1 MSTIIKFNPVRAV
14 DGNGEPVP
22 GALARFF
29 VTGTSTPITVFQDA
43 GQTTPHP
50 SPLVANAAGVFPAV
64 YRNGATLKVEVRT
77 PGGVMLPG
85 FPIDP
90 AFAVDTTGVGA
101 SGVSFNP
108 TAEVPVTNV
117 QAAIERVQDNLVAPL
132 LAGGV
137 GVTGNAPVLANFN
150 ATNTASGFYRFTD
163 TATGDLPSG
172 LSGETGVAYFL
183 RETANTGWQFAGR
196 KDADG
201 LWFRRLLAGTWQ
213 TWRRVIDGSLAA
225 DQATWNTGTDT
236 VERPISPAKL
246 AGTIEDK
253 LNVTGS
259 APMFACRAWVNFD
272 GTTTPPTIRA
282 SGNVSSVTRNGTGD
296 YTVNFATA
304 LPDANYVM
312 SGTCK
317 GKNTG
322 AFSAYIYQRS
332 DHTKTTS
339 QYRLISGD
347 TGGPYDAATV
357 DVAFFR

>member
-90 AFAVDTTGVGA
+90 AFAIDTTGVGA
-101 SGVSFNP
+101 SGVSFSP
-108 TAEVPVTNV
+108 TSEIPETNV
-117 QAAIERVQDNLVAPL
+117 QAAIEKVQDNLVAPL
-132 LAGGV
+132 LAGGL
-137 GVTGNAPVLANFN
+137 GVTGNAPVLANVN

-172 LSGETGVAYFL
+172 FSGETGVVYFL
-183 RETANTGWQFAGR
+183 RETANTGWQFAAR

-225 DQATWNTGTDT
+225 DQATWDAGTDT
-236 VERPISPAKL
+236 AERPISPAKL
-246 AGTIEDK
+246 AARIAALIRPPYAPADVA
-253 LNVTGS
+253 VTLG
-259 APMFACRAWVNFD
+259 
-272 GTTTPPTIRA
+272 
-282 SGNVSSVTRNGTGD
+282 
-296 YTVNFATA
+296 
-304 LPDANYVM
+304 
-312 SGTCK
+312 
-317 GKNTG
+317 
-322 AFSAYIYQRS
+322 
-332 DHTKTTS
+332 
-339 QYRLISGD
+339 
-347 TGGPYDAATV
+347 AATTFTHGLGGTP
-357 DVAFFR
+357 DVVQFWLVCETAEHGYSVGDAVRLGEYDDGNAVGCSTWADTTQVGAVMKSTYTINEKNAATSRNITAARWRLRVRALRFG